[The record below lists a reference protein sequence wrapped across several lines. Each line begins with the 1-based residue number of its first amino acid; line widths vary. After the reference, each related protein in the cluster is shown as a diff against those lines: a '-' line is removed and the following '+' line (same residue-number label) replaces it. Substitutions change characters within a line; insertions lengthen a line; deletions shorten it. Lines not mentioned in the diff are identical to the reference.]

1 MQNALPNSC
10 AACAWMMQVAH
21 DHALCPVGVRV
32 NKSAS
37 ELFWIVSVEARQ
49 AATTLAVLQTSD
61 GSRMRERLHGAVD
74 RAAHEFCKRN
84 ARLIHLKTI
93 ALLWSVDSGL
103 QPLAMMYACVC
114 ACALLPCELRCLS
127 QRNSACT

>member
-1 MQNALPNSC
+1 MVYLLANNISFGLQLRGTIVLRRLHGPHCCPGCGHLS
-10 AACAWMMQVAH
+10 V
-21 DHALCPVGVRV
+21 LYPVGVRV
-32 NKSAS
+32 DKSAS

-84 ARLIHLKTI
+84 ARLINFKTI

-103 QPLAMMYACVC
+103 HSV
-114 ACALLPCELRCLS
+114 
-127 QRNSACT
+127 